1 MRQRLLVIGATLLA
15 MLVLAA
21 CGKNEDNTVPDVEF
35 QDRIIATASSTT
47 DPSVLDLTWFTAP
60 CERFDQVLVELDEQY
75 ANLTIRV
82 TVDADTCPE
91 GSTGQTSVDL
101 GAPLGD
107 REIWDRAFGDTV
119 ALDAG

>member
-1 MRQRLLVIGATLLA
+1 MLA
-15 MLVLAA
+15 MLALAS

-35 QDRIIATASSTT
+35 QDRIIATVESTS
-47 DPSVLDLTWFTAP
+47 DPAVFDLTWFTAP
-60 CERFDQVLVELDEQY
+60 CEQFDQVLVELEDAY

-82 TVDADTCPE
+82 TVDAADCPE

-101 GAPLGD
+101 GEPLGD

-119 ALDAG
+119 AIDAG